1 MPTPPSSSS
10 AWQARQAL
18 GARLGELRK
27 DAGLTGRA
35 LARRCGWHESKV
47 SRIEHARTAPS
58 AGDIRSWCQH
68 CGAPAEI
75 EDLITFLRTVEG
87 MFIEWRRMERSG
99 LRRAQ
104 ESVLPLWERT
114 RVFRAYSSWLIPG
127 AVQTRAYTTAV
138 LRAIAARRELPD
150 DVDEA
155 VAVRTDRLRLL
166 REGDHRFLVVIEES
180 VLRNVI
186 GGAEV
191 MAGQLGHLIT
201 VASLPS
207 VSLSIVP
214 TGLPRD
220 AVWPVED
227 FWIFDDRQV
236 NVELVSGWLTLTQ
249 AREIAAYAKT
259 FSDLSEIAVRGA
271 RARTLITAAIDAL
284 G

>member
-1 MPTPPSSSS
+1 MPTPPSSSN

-27 DAGLTGRA
+27 DACLTGRA
-35 LARRCGWHESKV
+35 LSRLCGWHESKI
-47 SRIEHARTAPS
+47 SRIEHAQTAPS
-58 AGDIRSWCQH
+58 ADDIRSWCQH
-68 CGAPAEI
+68 CGTPGET
-75 EDLITFLRTVEG
+75 EDLITFLRSVEG
-87 MFIEWRRMERSG
+87 MFIEWRRMERTG

-114 RVFRAYSSWLIPG
+114 RLFRAYSSWLIPG

-214 TGLPRD
+214 MGLPRD

-236 NVELVSGWLTLTQ
+236 NVELVSGWLTLRQ
-249 AREIAAYAKT
+249 AGEIAAYAKT
-259 FSDLSEIAVRGA
+259 FSDLSEIAVRGSQA
-271 RARTLITAAIDAL
+271 RALITAAIDAL